1 MTVGV
6 TAPGPIDDWLGPSG
20 RLQQAIEGFRVRTG
34 QLSLAKAVDQAI
46 RDKHNL
52 VAEAGTGVGKT
63 FAYLTPIILAG
74 EKAIVSTAS
83 KTLQDQLFSRDIP
96 RLIQAM
102 GLPLQV
108 ARLKGRANY
117 LCWYRLEK
125 AKTEGRLA
133 SPLEVEQLRAIQQFA
148 GVSSDGDIGGCES
161 VPETAS
167 IWPLVTSTTDNCLGS
182 SCPDYSRCH
191 VVAAR
196 QKAHAA
202 DLVVVNHH
210 LLCAD
215 LSLDHSY
222 EAQLLPRVGVMVID
236 EAHAFADIATQ
247 FFGANLSTQTL
258 AGFGRELL
266 AAGLVHARDGADWAG
281 LNGRLELCIST
292 IRQAFAE
299 QAHRPGAGSGAGP
312 GSGSGHRGQGLGVD
326 RFRWTDLGAK
336 QLEQCQL
343 ALAELG
349 ETLQTILSSLT
360 PNLGRHPEIDRL
372 YDRVGL
378 IKDSLRQCQPPSIA
392 PGMPAGSLGGTL
404 GDTPTGAADQDG
416 VFWIERHR
424 HGLSMHW
431 APLAVGDQLAPY
443 FSSPSTAWIMVSAT
457 LATAGDNF
465 DYFMQQTGIRAE
477 QALTVESPFDYAQQ
491 GLLWVPEVLPDPK
504 SPELMRQLLQN
515 QDLRA
520 VIRRCPGGIFMLC
533 TSHRAVRQA
542 KAVLE
547 EEPEAFGNR
556 LLLVQGDASRDALL
570 NQFRQAGQAILVGSA
585 SFWEGV
591 DVPGQALSMVLID
604 KLPFGTPDDPILES
618 RIAACKAEQGDA
630 FMNIQWPEATLA
642 LKQGVGRLIR
652 TETDHGLLVIGDKRL
667 AETGYGR
674 RMLRSLPPFTRTRSA
689 QQARDFFPDLQ
700 A

>member
-1 MTVGV
+1 LAAAV
-6 TAPGPIDDWLGPSG
+6 TAPDSIERWLGPSG
-20 RLQQAIEGFRVRTG
+20 RLQQAIEGFRVRAG
-34 QLSLAKAVDQAI
+34 QLDLAKAVDRAI

-74 EKAIVSTAS
+74 EKSIVSTAS
-83 KTLQDQLFSRDIP
+83 KTLQDQLFGRDIP
-96 RLIQAM
+96 RLVQAM

-125 AKTEGRLA
+125 TRLEGRLG
-133 SPLEVEQLRAIQQFA
+133 SPLEVEQLRAISQFA
-148 GVSSDGDIGGCES
+148 ALSADGDIGGCES
-161 VPETAS
+161 VPEGAA
-167 IWPLVTSTTDNCLGS
+167 IWPLVTSTTENCLGS

-215 LSLDHSY
+215 LSLDRSY

-258 AGFGRELL
+258 AGLGRELL
-266 AAGLVHARDGADWAG
+266 AAGLVHARDGADWAA
-281 LNGRLELCIST
+281 LNGRLEMAIST
-292 IRQAFAE
+292 IRQAFSDPSSS
-299 QAHRPGAGSGAGP
+299 RVPTT
-312 GSGSGHRGQGLGVD
+312 GVD
-326 RFRWTDLGAK
+326 RIRWTDLSAGQRQQSREALEGLDELLTAMDGA
-336 QLEQCQL
+336 
-343 ALAELG
+343 
-349 ETLQTILSSLT
+349 LT
-360 PNLGRHPEIDRL
+360 PNLGRHPELDRL
-372 YDRVGL
+372 YDRVAL
-378 IKDSLRQCQPPSIA
+378 IKDSLRQCQPPD
-392 PGMPAGSLGGTL
+392 LTGTL
-404 GDTPTGAADQDG
+404 ASGASVQDG

-431 APLAVGDQLAPY
+431 APLAVGEQLAPY
-443 FSSPSTAWIMVSAT
+443 FSTPSTAWIMVSAT
-457 LATAGDNF
+457 LATTGNNF
-465 DYFMQQTGIRAE
+465 DYFMQQTGVRAE

-491 GLLWVPEVLPDPK
+491 GLLWVPEKLPDPK
-504 SPELMRQLLQN
+504 SPDLMTQLLQD

-520 VIRRCPGGIFMLC
+520 VIRCCPGGVFMLC

-542 KAVLE
+542 KAILA

-570 NQFRQAGQAILVGSA
+570 NQFRQSGQAILVGSA

-591 DVPGQALSMVLID
+591 DVPGEALSMVLID

-618 RIAACKAEQGDA
+618 RIAACRAEQGDA

-652 TETDHGLLVIGDKRL
+652 TETDRGLLLIGDKRL

>member
-1 MTVGV
+1 LTAGV

-34 QLSLAKAVDQAI
+34 QLALANAVDQAI
-46 RDKHNL
+46 RNKHNL

-83 KTLQDQLFSRDIP
+83 KTLQDQLFARDIP

-125 AKTEGRLA
+125 AKAEGRLA
-133 SPLEVEQLRAIQQFA
+133 SPLEVEQLRAISQFA
-148 GVSSDGDIGGCES
+148 GLSSDGDIGGCES
-161 VPETAS
+161 VPESAT

-196 QKAHAA
+196 QRAHAA

-281 LNGRLELCIST
+281 LNGRLELTIST
-292 IRQAFAE
+292 IRQAFAD
-299 QAHRPGAGSGAGP
+299 QAPAAGLGKA
-312 GSGSGHRGQGLGVD
+312 QAMGVD
-326 RFRWTDLGAK
+326 RFRWTDLRAG
-336 QLEQCQL
+336 QLAQCQE

-349 ETLQTILSSLT
+349 QTLETILSSLT
-360 PNLGRHPEIDRL
+360 PNLGRHPELDRL

-378 IKDSLRQCQPPSIA
+378 IKESLRQCQPPSIG
-392 PGMPAGSLGGTL
+392 PGSQA
-404 GDTPTGAADQDG
+404 AADQDG

-547 EEPEAFGNR
+547 EEPEAFGDR

>member
-1 MTVGV
+1 M
-6 TAPGPIDDWLGPSG
+6 AAWLGPSG
-20 RLQQAIEGFRVRTG
+20 RLQQAIEGFRVRAG
-34 QLSLAKAVDQAI
+34 QLDLAKAVDRAI

-74 EKAIVSTAS
+74 EKCIVSTAS
-83 KTLQDQLFSRDIP
+83 KTLQDQLFGRDIP
-96 RLIQAM
+96 RLVQAM

-125 AKTEGRLA
+125 TKLEGRLS
-133 SPLEVEQLRAIQQFA
+133 SPLEVEQLRAVSQFA
-148 GVSSDGDIGGCES
+148 SLTADGDIGGCES
-161 VPETAS
+161 VPEGAA
-167 IWPLVTSTTDNCLGS
+167 IWPLVTSTTENCLGS

-196 QKAHAA
+196 QRAHAA

-215 LSLDHSY
+215 LSLDRSY

-236 EAHAFADIATQ
+236 EAHAFSDIATQ

-281 LNGRLELCIST
+281 LNGRLELAIST
-292 IRQAFAE
+292 LRQAFAD
-299 QAHRPGAGSGAGP
+299 PSTPKAGVS
-312 GSGSGHRGQGLGVD
+312 GVD
-326 RFRWTDLGAK
+326 RLRWTDLSAQ
-336 QLEQCQL
+336 QLSQCHG
-343 ALAELG
+343 ALADLSEALG
-349 ETLQTILSSLT
+349 VIQAALT
-360 PNLGRHPEIDRL
+360 PNLGRHPELDRL
-372 YDRVGL
+372 YDRVDL
-378 IKDSLRQCQPPSIA
+378 IKESLRQCQPPQ
-392 PGMPAGSLGGTL
+392 AGV
-404 GDTPTGAADQDG
+404 AADQDG

-431 APLAVGDQLAPY
+431 APLAVGEQLAPY
-443 FSSPSTAWIMVSAT
+443 FSTPSTAWIMVSAT

-477 QALTVESPFDYAQQ
+477 QALTVESPFDYAHQ
-491 GLLWVPEVLPDPK
+491 GLLWVPETLPDPK
-504 SPELMRQLLQN
+504 SPDLMSQLLQKP
-515 QDLRA
+515 DLRA

-542 KAVLE
+542 KAILE
-547 EEPEAFGNR
+547 AEPEAFGDR

-591 DVPGQALSMVLID
+591 DVPGEALSMVLID
-604 KLPFGTPDDPILES
+604 KLPFGAPDDPILES
-618 RIAACKAEQGDA
+618 RIAACRAEQGDA
-630 FMNIQWPEATLA
+630 FMSIQWPEATLA

-652 TETDHGLLVIGDKRL
+652 TETDRGLLVIGDKRL

-674 RMLRSLPPFTRTRSA
+674 RMLRSLPPFARTRSA

>member
-1 MTVGV
+1 MAAAV
-6 TAPGPIDDWLGPSG
+6 TAPDSIERWLGPSG
-20 RLQQAIEGFRVRTG
+20 RLQQAIEGFRVRAG
-34 QLSLAKAVDQAI
+34 QLDLAKAVDRAI

-63 FAYLTPIILAG
+63 FAYLTPIILSG
-74 EKAIVSTAS
+74 EKSIVSTAS
-83 KTLQDQLFSRDIP
+83 KTLQDQLFGRDIP
-96 RLIQAM
+96 RLVQAM
-102 GLPLQV
+102 GLPLQG

-117 LCWYRLEK
+117 RCGSRREQPRR
-125 AKTEGRLA
+125 EGRLG
-133 SPLEVEQLRAIQQFA
+133 SPLEVEQLRAISQFA
-148 GVSSDGDIGGCES
+148 ALSADGDIGGCES
-161 VPETAS
+161 VPEGAA
-167 IWPLVTSTTDNCLGS
+167 IWPLVTSTTENCLGS

-196 QKAHAA
+196 QQAHAA

-215 LSLDHSY
+215 LSLDRSY

-281 LNGRLELCIST
+281 LNGRLELAIST
-292 IRQAFAE
+292 IRQTFSDPSSSRVPTA
-299 QAHRPGAGSGAGP
+299 
-312 GSGSGHRGQGLGVD
+312 GVD
-326 RFRWTDLGAK
+326 RIRWTDLSAGQRQQSREALDALDELLTAMDGA
-336 QLEQCQL
+336 
-343 ALAELG
+343 
-349 ETLQTILSSLT
+349 LT
-360 PNLGRHPEIDRL
+360 PNLGRHPELDRL
-372 YDRVGL
+372 YDRVAL
-378 IKDSLRQCQPPSIA
+378 IKDSLRQCQPPEPTA
-392 PGMPAGSLGGTL
+392 TL
-404 GDTPTGAADQDG
+404 ASSASVQDG

-431 APLAVGDQLAPY
+431 APLAVGEQLAPY
-443 FSSPSTAWIMVSAT
+443 FATPSTAWIMVSAT
-457 LATAGDNF
+457 LATTGNNF
-465 DYFMQQTGIRAE
+465 DYFMQQTGVRAE

-491 GLLWVPEVLPDPK
+491 GLLWVPERLPDPK
-504 SPELMRQLLQN
+504 ATDLMTQLLQD

-520 VIRRCPGGIFMLC
+520 VIRRCPGGVFMLC

-542 KAVLE
+542 KAILE
-547 EEPEAFGNR
+547 EDPEAFGNR

-591 DVPGQALSMVLID
+591 DVPGEALSMVLID

-618 RIAACKAEQGDA
+618 RIAACRAEQGDA
-630 FMNIQWPEATLA
+630 FMSIQWPEATLA

-652 TETDHGLLVIGDKRL
+652 TETDRGLLVIGDKRL

-674 RMLRSLPPFTRTRSA
+674 RMLRSLPPFIRTRSA

>member
-1 MTVGV
+1 MTAGV
-6 TAPGPIDDWLGPSG
+6 TVPGPIDDWLGPSG
-20 RLQQAIEGFRVRTG
+20 RLQQAIDGFRVRIG
-34 QLSLAKAVDQAI
+34 QLALAKAVDQAI

-83 KTLQDQLFSRDIP
+83 KTLQDQLFARDIP

-125 AKTEGRLA
+125 AKAEGRLA
-133 SPLEVEQLRAIQQFA
+133 SPLEVEQLRAISQFA
-148 GVSSDGDIGGCES
+148 GLSSDGDIGGCES
-161 VPETAS
+161 VSESAP

-196 QKAHAA
+196 QRAHAA

-266 AAGLVHARDGADWAG
+266 ATGLVHARDGADWAG
-281 LNGRLELCIST
+281 LNGRLELVIST
-292 IRQAFAE
+292 IRQAFAD
-299 QAHRPGAGSGAGP
+299 QAPAAGLAKV
-312 GSGSGHRGQGLGVD
+312 QAMGVD
-326 RFRWTDLGAK
+326 RFRWTDLRAG
-336 QLEQCQL
+336 QLAQCQA

-349 ETLQTILSSLT
+349 QTLETILSSLT
-360 PNLGRHPEIDRL
+360 PNLGRHPELDRL

-378 IKDSLRQCQPPSIA
+378 IKESLRQCQPPSIS
-392 PGMPAGSLGGTL
+392 PGAQA
-404 GDTPTGAADQDG
+404 AADQDG

-424 HGLSMHW
+424 HGLSLHW

-491 GLLWVPEVLPDPK
+491 GLLWVPEGLPDPK

-547 EEPEAFGNR
+547 EEPEAFGDR

-674 RMLRSLPPFTRTRSA
+674 RMLRSLPPFTRTRLA

-700 A
+700 T

>member
-6 TAPGPIDDWLGPSG
+6 SAPGPIDDWLGPSG
-20 RLQQAIEGFRVRTG
+20 RLQQAIEGFRVRAG
-34 QLSLAKAVDQAI
+34 QLVLAKAVDEAI

-52 VAEAGTGVGKT
+52 VAEAGTGIGKT

-96 RLIQAM
+96 RLIEAM

-125 AKTEGRLA
+125 AKAEGRLA
-133 SPLEVEQLRAIQQFA
+133 SPLEVEQLRAIGQFA
-148 GVSSDGDIGGCES
+148 GLTNDGDIGGCES
-161 VPETAS
+161 VPESAA

-281 LNGRLELCIST
+281 LNGRLELAIST
-292 IRQAFAE
+292 IRQAFAD
-299 QAHRPGAGSGAGP
+299 QASASTASKTPSG
-312 GSGSGHRGQGLGVD
+312 GVD
-326 RFRWTDLGAK
+326 RFRWTDLSMR

-343 ALAELG
+343 ALAELDQ
-349 ETLQTILSSLT
+349 TLATIQTSLT
-360 PNLGRHPEIDRL
+360 PNLGRHPELDRL
-372 YDRVGL
+372 YDRVDL
-378 IKDSLRQCQPPSIA
+378 IKDSLRQCQPPSLG
-392 PGMPAGSLGGTL
+392 PGAGP
-404 GDTPTGAADQDG
+404 GDSGQDG

-443 FSSPSTAWIMVSAT
+443 FSTPSTAWIMVSAT
-457 LATAGDNF
+457 LATAGNNF

-504 SPELMRQLLQN
+504 SPELMRQLLQD

-547 EEPEAFGNR
+547 EEPEAFGSR
-556 LLLVQGDASRDALL
+556 LLLVQGDASLDALL